1 MKLIR
6 SLALATVLFTASPSY
21 AEFKV
26 DYNQMNRWFSH
37 MPITY
42 QNAAHLDGKGRRHVT
57 CLAMNIYHEARGS
70 ILQEKLAVAHVTIN
84 RTKHGSYD
92 SDICNTIFQ
101 YSYHNGRKRP
111 QFSWTVKSARYA
123 RELDAWLDSQKLAYQ
138 VYRGRTQD
146 PTRGATH
153 FHSRRIQPAWAKQG
167 HQVAVIGHSKFMA
180 MHSRHHAKVKRV

>member
-26 DYNQMNRWFSH
+26 DHNQMNRWFSH

-42 QNAAHLDGKGRRHVT
+42 QNASHLDGRGRRHVT

-84 RTKHGSYD
+84 RTRHGSYD

-111 QFSWTVKSARYA
+111 QFSWTVKTARHT
-123 RELDAWLDSQKLAYQ
+123 REPQAWLDSQKLAYQ
-138 VYRGRTQD
+138 VYHGRTQD

-153 FHSRRIQPAWAKQG
+153 FHSRKVQPAWSQHG
-167 HQVAVIGHSKFMA
+167 RHVAVIGKSKFMA
-180 MHSRHHAKVKRV
+180 LNTRGNKQVKRV

>member
-6 SLALATVLFTASPSY
+6 SLALATVLFTASPSR

-26 DYNQMNRWFSH
+26 DNNQMNLWFSY

-42 QNAAHLDGKGRRHVT
+42 QNAAHLDGIGRKRVV

-70 ILQEKLAVAHVTIN
+70 VLQERLAVAHVTIN
-84 RTKHGSYD
+84 RTQHRSYD

-111 QFSWTVKSARYA
+111 QFSWTVNTPRYA
-123 RELDAWLDSQKLAYQ
+123 REPQAWLDSQKLAYQ
-138 VYRGRTQD
+138 VYKGQTKD

-153 FHSRRIQPAWAKQG
+153 FHSRRVHPAWAQ
-167 HQVAVIGHSKFMA
+167 QARRVAVIGHSKFMA
-180 MHSRHHAKVKRV
+180 LHSCHNAKVKRG